1 MDVVRKHVQKLRGRI
16 DIQSETGLGTTFF
29 LRLPLTLAIIE
40 GLVIAVGDDRY
51 IVPLYSVLEIFCP
64 SESQVWRE
72 HGELETVTLRGVE
85 LPVVRLHQ
93 RFDVTPR
100 SRTLS
105 DGVLI
110 VTETGNKR
118 FLHLRGRDAR
128 QTGARRQEPG

>member
-1 MDVVRKHVQKLRGRI
+1 M
-16 DIQSETGLGTTFF
+16 
-29 LRLPLTLAIIE
+29 
-40 GLVIAVGDDRY
+40 
-51 IVPLYSVLEIFCP
+51 
-64 SESQVWRE
+64 WRE

-118 FLHLRGRDAR
+118 FCIFVDEMLGKQELVVQSRGEIFKDSSGLIGCAILSDGRVGLILDVE
-128 QTGARRQEPG
+128 GIMP